1 MAKPDDTG
9 KGTDQRGFTYTVDY
23 VSEWFRKLKVT
34 RRDPSK
40 GSKTTVTVVEN
51 PRKRRKKKSKPAR
64 ATTKVRSNEGIDFT
78 LDIKGTVKQVRV
90 DCVIPAKPGK
100 DGDGEGEVVTLT
112 VEDDQP
118 PPEGPGG
125 P

>member
-1 MAKPDDTG
+1 M
-9 KGTDQRGFTYTVDY
+9 
-23 VSEWFRKLKVT
+23 
-34 RRDPSK
+34 
-40 GSKTTVTVVEN
+40 
-51 PRKRRKKKSKPAR
+51 
-64 ATTKVRSNEGIDFT
+64 
-78 LDIKGTVKQVRV
+78 KQVRV